1 MCDLHSGG
9 LQRLQPLAEACVNWR
24 EHARLLATQVTH
36 PASRWRAAV
45 EEVPRHVFV
54 PRWWSPSD
62 SGTPDGE
69 VLWEL
74 RDGSADPSR
83 WLEAAYS
90 DRSLVTQVG
99 LSHADQAVAGDHPA
113 GMPTSSSTMPGL
125 IVRLGQHAHLTDN
138 SDVLDVGTGSG
149 YGCALLVAR
158 LDAEHVTSVDVDPYL
173 TAAACERLDSV
184 GLRPTVLTVDATGNV
199 PGTYDRII
207 ATVAVRPVP
216 ASWLAGLR
224 PGGRLVTTIAGTGLI
239 LTADKTDDGGALGRI
254 EWDRAGFMLSRH
266 GPGYPPPLWEQNEAA
281 RDGDGEQVNRGWYPV
296 LNVMEAWELWSM
308 ITVLV
313 PGVEHYYREEDGGRR
328 TAWMLHPDGSWARAS
343 AVESDPPV
351 VHQSG
356 ARRLWDLL
364 DEVREMWL
372 REGSLPVYGASATIT
387 PDGGIHLRRGRWRTS
402 LNQEATDDP
411 GAL

>member
-1 MCDLHSGG
+1 MRDPHSGG
-9 LQRLQPLAEACVNWR
+9 PQRLQPVAETGVNWH
-24 EHARLLATQVTH
+24 EQARLLAAQVTH

-45 EEVPRHVFV
+45 EKVPRHVFV
-54 PRWWSPSD
+54 PRWWSPSE
-62 SGTPDGE
+62 SGTSNGE
-69 VLWEL
+69 VVWEL
-74 RDGSADPSR
+74 RDGPADPGR

-99 LSHADQAVAGDHPA
+99 LSHADQAAAGNHPA
-113 GMPTSSSTMPGL
+113 GVPTSSSTMPGL

-158 LDAEHVTSVDVDPYL
+158 LGSEHVTSVDVDPYL
-173 TAAACERLDSV
+173 TAAASERLDSV
-184 GLRPTVLTVDATGNV
+184 GLRPTVLTVDATETL
-199 PGTYDRII
+199 PRTYDRII

-216 ASWLAGLR
+216 ASWLAALP

-239 LTADKTDDGGALGRI
+239 LTADKTDGGGALGQI

-266 GPGYPPPLWEQNEAA
+266 GPGYPPPLWERNELA
-281 RDGDGEQVNRGWYPV
+281 RDGEGEQVNRGRYPV

-313 PGVEHYYREEDGGRR
+313 PGVEHYYREEDGRR

-356 ARRLWDLL
+356 ARRLWNLL

-387 PDGGIHLRRGRWRTS
+387 PDGGIHLRRGRWRAS
-402 LNQEATDDP
+402 LGQEATD
-411 GAL
+411 